1 MTNQAQQPQQTTQ
14 KQQNPLALRQ
24 TKIKGL
30 ITGKA
35 TQDRIMQLLG
45 DPAKR
50 EKFSA
55 TLINVA
61 LDGALATCSPE
72 SIVKSGLQAAELDL
86 SLNKNMGLAYIVRY
100 KKDAE
105 FQIGYKGWQLLAKRA
120 GIRLNVTPIYD
131 CDEFEISSDGFD
143 TTVKHIPNLDAQQ
156 DHLPEWVE
164 SHLKGVLVSTKED
177 GEVSHKFVSI
187 GKIQQIAGVSPS
199 KKNGSYSPY
208 SLWNLEMYMGK
219 ATKYVLSKMPMQ
231 EQLAR
236 AVEMENDVD
245 KRHIAENQPS
255 QNKAD
260 DGVIDAE
267 FSTIV
272 SDERF
277 QMLKQNIINKEVS
290 LQELCDQ
297 GNEFSQEQYAELEK
311 LENAQQS
318 NV

>member
-1 MTNQAQQPQQTTQ
+1 MNNQ
-14 KQQNPLALRQ
+14 QQNKEENKPAVTRQSTIKAL
-24 TKIKGL
+24 IN
-30 ITGKA
+30 GKA
-35 TQDRIMQLLG
+35 TQTRIMQLLG
-45 DPAKR
+45 DSAKM

-55 TLINVA
+55 TLINIA
-61 LDGALATCSPE
+61 LDGSLSTCSPA

-100 KKDAE
+100 QKDAE

-143 TTVKHIPNLDAQQ
+143 TTIKHIPNLDAQQ

-177 GEVSHKFVSI
+177 GEISHKFVSI

-199 KKNGSYSPY
+199 KKKGSYSPY

-231 EQLAR
+231 EQIAR
-236 AVEMENDVD
+236 AVEIENEVD
-245 KRHIAENQPS
+245 KKQMTENQHS
-255 QNKAD
+255 KDND
-260 DGVIDAE
+260 IFEAE

-272 SDERF
+272 SDEVF
-277 QMLKQNIINKEVS
+277 QKCKQNIINGETT
-290 LQELCDQ
+290 LQDLCDS
-297 GNEFSQEQYAELEK
+297 GFEFSPEQYEELEK
-311 LENAQQS
+311 LE
-318 NV
+318 VK

>member
-1 MTNQAQQPQQTTQ
+1 MTNQVQQPQQTTQ

-245 KRHIAENQPS
+245 KRHIAENHPS

-311 LENAQQS
+311 LENQS
-318 NV
+318 

>member
-14 KQQNPLALRQ
+14 KHQNPLALRQ

-45 DPAKR
+45 APAKR

-297 GNEFSQEQYAELEK
+297 GNEFSQEQYAELET
-311 LENAQQS
+311 LENQQ
-318 NV
+318 

>member
-1 MTNQAQQPQQTTQ
+1 MTTQTTPATPN
-14 KQQNPLALRQ
+14 KENKNPLAARQ
-24 TKIKGL
+24 TKIKSL
-30 ITGKA
+30 ITGQA
-35 TQDRIMQLLG
+35 TQARIMQLLG
-45 DPAKR
+45 DQVKR

-61 LDGALATCSPE
+61 LDSALATCSPE

-131 CDEFEISSDGFD
+131 CDEFEISSDGFE

-156 DHLPEWVE
+156 HHLPEWVE
-164 SHLKGVLVSTKED
+164 SHLRGVLVSTKED
-177 GEVSHKFVSI
+177 GEISHKFVSV

-236 AVEMENDVD
+236 AVEMENEVD
-245 KRHIAENQPS
+245 KQRVAETQQPP
-255 QNKAD
+255 KD
-260 DGVIDAE
+260 DDILDVE

-277 QMLKQNIINKEVS
+277 QMLKQNIINKEVT

-311 LENAQQS
+311 LENTK
-318 NV
+318 

>member
-1 MTNQAQQPQQTTQ
+1 MTNQVQQPQQTTQ

-311 LENAQQS
+311 LENQS
-318 NV
+318 

>member
-297 GNEFSQEQYAELEK
+297 GNEFSQEQYAELET
-311 LENAQQS
+311 LENQQ
-318 NV
+318 

>member
-14 KQQNPLALRQ
+14 KQQNPVALRQ

-245 KRHIAENQPS
+245 KRHIAENHPS

-297 GNEFSQEQYAELEK
+297 GNEFSQEQYAELET
-311 LENAQQS
+311 LENQQ
-318 NV
+318 

>member
-245 KRHIAENQPS
+245 KRHIAENHPS

-311 LENAQQS
+311 LENEQ
-318 NV
+318 

>member
-1 MTNQAQQPQQTTQ
+1 MTTANQQQHA
-14 KQQNPLALRQ
+14 KNPIVERQ
-24 TKIKGL
+24 TKIKNL
-30 ITGKA
+30 ITGQA
-35 TQDRIMQLLG
+35 TQNRIMQLLG
-45 DPAKR
+45 DPVKR

-61 LDGALATCSPE
+61 LDGTLSTCSPE

-131 CDEFEISSDGFD
+131 CDEFEIFSDGFD
-143 TTVKHIPNLDAQQ
+143 TTVKHSPNLDAQQ

-245 KRHIAENQPS
+245 KRHIAENQDS
-255 QNKAD
+255 GKQSENN
-260 DGVIDAE
+260 IIEAE
-267 FSTIV
+267 FSAFV

-277 QMLKQNIINKEVS
+277 EMLKQNIINKEVT

-297 GNEFSQEQYAELEK
+297 GNEFNKEQYAELEK
-311 LENAQQS
+311 LENGE
-318 NV
+318 

>member
-1 MTNQAQQPQQTTQ
+1 MTNQTNEQIPAQSRS
-14 KQQNPLALRQ
+14 NV
-24 TKIKGL
+24 IKGL
-30 ITGKA
+30 IADKS
-35 TQDRIMQLLG
+35 TQNRIMQLLG
-45 DPAKR
+45 DPVKR

-61 LDGALATCSPE
+61 LDGSLATCSPE

-120 GIRLNVTPIYD
+120 GIRLKVTPIYD
-131 CDEFEISSDGFD
+131 CDVFEISSDGFD
-143 TTVKHIPNLDAQQ
+143 TTVKYIPNLDAQQ

-164 SHLKGVLVSTKED
+164 THLKGVLVSTKED
-177 GEVSHKFVSI
+177 DEITHKFVSI

-208 SLWNLEMYMGK
+208 SVWNLEMYMGK

-236 AVEMENDVD
+236 AVEMENEVD
-245 KRHIAENQPS
+245 KKRIAETQQQ
-255 QNKAD
+255 QNANIIIE
-260 DGVIDAE
+260 GE
-267 FSTIV
+267 FSTII
-272 SDERF
+272 SDELF
-277 QMLKQNIINKEVS
+277 QKCKQNIINKETT
-290 LQELCDQ
+290 LQDLCDN
-297 GNEFSQEQYAELEK
+297 GFEFSREQYEELEK
-311 LENAQQS
+311 LENEQS
-318 NV
+318 VSS

>member
-1 MTNQAQQPQQTTQ
+1 MTNPNQQQSQQQT
-14 KQQNPLALRQ
+14 KNPIVERQ
-24 TKIKGL
+24 TKIKNL
-30 ITGKA
+30 ITGQA
-35 TQDRIMQLLG
+35 TQNRIMQLLG
-45 DPAKR
+45 DPVKR

-61 LDGALATCSPE
+61 LDGALSTCSPE

-156 DHLPEWVE
+156 DHIPEWVE

-177 GEVSHKFVSI
+177 GEISHKFVSI

-245 KRHIAENQPS
+245 KKHIAENQDS
-255 QNKAD
+255 VKQTENNN
-260 DGVIDAE
+260 IIEAE

-272 SDERF
+272 GDERF
-277 QMLKQNIINKEVS
+277 EMLKQNIINKEVT
-290 LQELCDQ
+290 LQDLCDQ
-297 GNEFSQEQYAELEK
+297 GNEFSQEQYAELEA
-311 LENAQQS
+311 LENGG
-318 NV
+318 

>member
-1 MTNQAQQPQQTTQ
+1 MTNQNQQQSQQQT
-14 KQQNPLALRQ
+14 KNPIVEHR
-24 TKIKGL
+24 TKIKNIIKSQG
-30 ITGKA
+30 
-35 TQDRIMQLLG
+35 TQKRIMQLLG
-45 DPAKR
+45 DPVKR

-61 LDGALATCSPE
+61 LDGALSTCSPE

-120 GIRLNVTPIYD
+120 GIRLNVTPIFD

-156 DHLPEWVE
+156 DHIPEWVE

-177 GEVSHKFVSI
+177 GEISHKFVSI

-245 KRHIAENQPS
+245 KKHIAENQDS
-255 QNKAD
+255 VKQTENNN
-260 DGVIDAE
+260 IIEAE

-277 QMLKQNIINKEVS
+277 EMLKQNIINKEVT
-290 LQELCDQ
+290 LQDLCDQ

-311 LENAQQS
+311 LENARA
-318 NV
+318 

>member
-1 MTNQAQQPQQTTQ
+1 MTTQAQQPQQTTQ

-245 KRHIAENQPS
+245 KRHIAENQLS

-297 GNEFSQEQYAELEK
+297 GNEFSQEQYAELEA
-311 LENAQQS
+311 LENQQ
-318 NV
+318 

>member
-1 MTNQAQQPQQTTQ
+1 MTNQVQQPQQTTQ

-297 GNEFSQEQYAELEK
+297 GNEFSQEQYAELET
-311 LENAQQS
+311 LENQQ
-318 NV
+318 

>member
-245 KRHIAENQPS
+245 KRHIAENHPS

-297 GNEFSQEQYAELEK
+297 GNEFSQEQYAELET
-311 LENAQQS
+311 LENQQ
-318 NV
+318 

>member
-1 MTNQAQQPQQTTQ
+1 MTNQNQQPQTR
-14 KQQNPLALRQ
+14 NPIIERQ
-24 TKIKGL
+24 TKIKNL
-30 ITGKA
+30 ITGQA
-35 TQDRIMQLLG
+35 TQNRIMQLLG

-61 LDGALATCSPE
+61 LDSALATCSPE

-143 TTVKHIPNLDAQQ
+143 TTVKHIPNLDSQQ

-164 SHLKGVLVSTKED
+164 NHLKGVLVSTKED
-177 GEVSHKFVSI
+177 GEISHKFVSI
-187 GKIQQIAGVSPS
+187 GKIQQIAGISPS

-231 EQLAR
+231 EQIAR

-245 KRHIAENQPS
+245 KKHISENQES
-255 QNKAD
+255 NKQSEND
-260 DGVIDAE
+260 SIIEAE
-267 FSTIV
+267 FSAFV

-277 QMLKQNIINKEVS
+277 EMLKQNIINKEVT

-297 GNEFSQEQYAELEK
+297 GNEFSKEQYAELEQ
-311 LENAQQS
+311 LENKP
-318 NV
+318 

>member
-1 MTNQAQQPQQTTQ
+1 MTNQVQQPQQTTQ

-245 KRHIAENQPS
+245 KRHIAENHPS

-297 GNEFSQEQYAELEK
+297 GNEFSQEQYAELET
-311 LENAQQS
+311 LENQQ
-318 NV
+318 

>member
-1 MTNQAQQPQQTTQ
+1 MTAQT
-14 KQQNPLALRQ
+14 QQNPLALRQ
-24 TKIKGL
+24 TKIKEL
-30 ITGKA
+30 ISGKA
-35 TQDRIMQLLG
+35 TQNRIMQLLG
-45 DPAKR
+45 DPVKR

-61 LDGALATCSPE
+61 LDGTLSACSPE

-187 GKIQQIAGVSPS
+187 GKIKQIAGVSPS

-245 KRHIAENQPS
+245 KRHIAENQDAGKQS
-255 QNKAD
+255 ENN
-260 DGVIDAE
+260 IIEAE
-267 FSTIV
+267 FSTVV
-272 SDERF
+272 SNEVF
-277 QMLKQNIINKEVS
+277 EKCKQNILNKEVT
-290 LQELCDQ
+290 LQDLCDN
-297 GNEFSQEQYAELEK
+297 GYEFSKEQYAELEK
-311 LENAQQS
+311 LENE
-318 NV
+318 

>member
-1 MTNQAQQPQQTTQ
+1 MTNQAQQPQQATQ

-245 KRHIAENQPS
+245 KRHIAENQSS

-277 QMLKQNIINKEVS
+277 QMLKKNIINKEVS
-290 LQELCDQ
+290 LQDLCDQ
-297 GNEFSQEQYAELEK
+297 GNEFSQEQYAELEA
-311 LENAQQS
+311 LENQQ
-318 NV
+318 